1 MQDRA
6 TIQTIKTI
14 SITSV
19 LQFNK
24 KFLIEFIGRKFLFRI
39 IYIFDY
45 VSVPEYLYDYWNIL
59 IWSRLNLKLLIY
71 NRLRSKRNH
80 SARNANGNDDRECS
94 TGSKD

>member
-45 VSVPEYLYDYWNIL
+45 VSVPEYLYDY
-59 IWSRLNLKLLIY
+59 
-71 NRLRSKRNH
+71 
-80 SARNANGNDDRECS
+80 
-94 TGSKD
+94 